1 MEPDRGEEDSISWEA
16 KISRS
21 RGVRHRRCTT
31 SRDGA
36 MRHVRASNAST
47 WRVSTAETSAGTH
60 RIAVRSVLP
69 WWRCARRRNRD
80 ARARATGWGVGMDDE
95 AVAEQ
100 LDDTASGYDMF
111 QTFLDSGLASGA
123 KTETYTLP
131 LPSLDTGDGRLV
143 PAVILGS
150 ILFACWFGANFLA
163 PSLLLGGREERN
175 EVEDESK

>member
-1 MEPDRGEEDSISWEA
+1 
-16 KISRS
+16 
-21 RGVRHRRCTT
+21 
-31 SRDGA
+31 
-36 MRHVRASNAST
+36 MRHVRASNVST
-47 WRVSTAETSAGTH
+47 WCAAMADTSAGMH
-60 RIAVRSVLP
+60 RMAIRSVLP
-69 WWRCARRRNRD
+69 WWRCARRRTCD
-80 ARARATGWGVGMDDE
+80 ARARGTGLAVGMDDE

-111 QTFLDSGLASGA
+111 QTFVNSSLASGA
-123 KTETYTLP
+123 ETETYTLP